1 VTSLDARPRR
11 PPRGVHRLHD
21 PGLRPRPARSD
32 LVQHPPRRGHRG
44 DRAEQL
50 LFSVFYILTAL
61 ATMVYYWR
69 RVVSG
74 VRDFLTLG
82 LLPLGAAVFLSW
94 ILVKSL
100 IGAPAPQVWSFVG
113 IACAGVILMFV
124 ARFSMRSPFFQIPR
138 ESDAG
143 TARLQLE
150 AGQLRQAGC
159 RGRQRRVR
167 ARRVRRQCLATKGR

>member
-1 VTSLDARPRR
+1 
-11 PPRGVHRLHD
+11 
-21 PGLRPRPARSD
+21 
-32 LVQHPPRRGHRG
+32 
-44 DRAEQL
+44 
-50 LFSVFYILTAL
+50 
-61 ATMVYYWR
+61 MVYYWR

-167 ARRVRRQCLATKGR
+167 ARRVRRQCLVQ